1 MFYAMY
7 TRQNLV
13 FRRKIK
19 LENLFYKDITYGL
32 ILIVILPLLDIIGQI
47 NFVSF
52 SYLIG
57 SIFAI
62 LIFKIKY
69 NKLLKHKLN

>member
-1 MFYAMY
+1 MY